1 MDDSRTTSEG
11 AKEVVTVVTGETV
24 EVPEASPTGR
34 EPTTDLGRRRFLR
47 HAGSSGVAVVAS
59 VTAARAVAAPAPPAA
74 APGLAQAAVPPPPGP
89 GPAQAAVPG
98 PTPEPPLALNA
109 TEYAFIVAAVDTLI
123 PADALGPSG
132 SDCGVAVFI
141 DRQLGG
147 AFGAGARLYRQG
159 PFVKGKPEHG
169 YQLPLTP
176 REFFQTGIALVN
188 AWTREVHH
196 KPFDALAPSDR
207 VAVLQLLERGG
218 VDLGPL
224 GSAEFFEALL
234 TLTMEGMFSDPIYGG
249 NRDKAGWKLLGYP
262 GLPATYQID
271 IVRYHGRRYPHVPQS
286 IVDFS

>member
-11 AKEVVTVVTGETV
+11 AKEVPAVAPAPTAPTDR
-24 EVPEASPTGR
+24 EAR
-34 EPTTDLGRRRFLR
+34 TDLGRRRFLR
-47 HAGSSGVAVVAS
+47 HAGSSGVAVAGSVA
-59 VTAARAVAAPAPPAA
+59 AARAVAASAPAPAAPVNAQAAAPPPSTPAPAPPTSA
-74 APGLAQAAVPPPPGP
+74 
-89 GPAQAAVPG
+89 
-98 PTPEPPLALNA
+98 PEPPLALNA

-132 SDCGVAVFI
+132 SDCGVAFFI
-141 DRQLGG
+141 DRQLAG

-159 PFVKGKPEHG
+159 PFLKGKPEHG
-169 YQLPLTP
+169 YQLALTP

-188 AWTREVHH
+188 AWTRDTHH

-218 VDLGPL
+218 VDLGPV

-271 IVRYHGRRYPHVPQS
+271 IVRYHGRRYPHAPQS